1 MNAMNHEQAMQTQA
15 AERYLLGELDGPER
29 EAYEEHFFGCA
40 VCAEEVS
47 TGADFV
53 RAAHDYFVDEPR
65 PFPVE
70 PKPFVPAWLSLRNLL
85 RPVPAFALGLAL
97 GVSALVVRNATTHRS
112 PQVITEAFLTES
124 RSGELK
130 TIQVSKDREVALRFE
145 IPPRG
150 DFNGYQAQIV
160 TEMGKVES
168 SSPIS
173 AQQAKEAVYLLVDA
187 ATLSPGRYFLV
198 IQGVNDKDA
207 AHGPLTEVARYAFD
221 LKFQR

>member
-1 MNAMNHEQAMQTQA
+1 MNAMNHEQAIQSQA

-29 EAYEEHFFGCA
+29 EAYEEHFFSCA

-53 RAAHDYFVDEPR
+53 RAARDYFVDEPR
-65 PFPVE
+65 PLPVG
-70 PKPFVPAWLSLRNLL
+70 PKPFVPAWLNLRNLL
-85 RPVPAFALGLAL
+85 RPSPAFALGLVL
-97 GVSALVVRNATTHRS
+97 GVSGLSVYHATQHRS
-112 PQVITEAFLTES
+112 PQVIAEAFLSES

-130 TIQVSKDREVALRFE
+130 TIEVSKDGELALRFE

-150 DFNGYQAQIV
+150 DFSAYQAQIIAE
-160 TEMGKVES
+160 TGNIKS

-173 AQQAKEAVYLLVDA
+173 TQQAKEAVHLLVDA
-187 ATLSPGRYFLV
+187 ATLSPGKYFLV
-198 IQGVNDKDA
+198 IQGVNKDA

>member
-1 MNAMNHEQAMQTQA
+1 MNAMNHEQAMQNQA

-29 EAYEEHFFGCA
+29 EAYEEHFFSCA

-47 TGADFV
+47 TGTDFV
-53 RAAHDYFVDEPR
+53 RAARDYFVDEPR
-65 PFPVE
+65 PFPSA
-70 PKPFVPAWLSLRNLL
+70 PKPFVPAWLNFRDLF
-85 RPVPAFALGLAL
+85 RPVPAFALAL
-97 GVSALVVRNATTHRS
+97 VIGVSALVVRNATAHRS
-112 PQVITEAFLTES
+112 PQVIAEVFLTES

-130 TIQVSKDREVALRFE
+130 TIQVSKDSEAALRFE

-150 DFNGYQAQIV
+150 DFSSYQAQIV
-160 TEMGKVES
+160 TETGKIES

-173 AQQAKEAVYLLVDA
+173 AQQAKETIHLLVDA
-187 ATLSPGRYFLV
+187 ATLSPGKYFLV